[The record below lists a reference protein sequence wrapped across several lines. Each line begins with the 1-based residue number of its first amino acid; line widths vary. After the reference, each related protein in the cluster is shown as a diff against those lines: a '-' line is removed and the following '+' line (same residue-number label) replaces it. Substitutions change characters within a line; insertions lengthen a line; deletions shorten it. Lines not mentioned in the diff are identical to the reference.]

1 MSLGDEFYAL
11 RILYLGVELEDK
23 RIDHNMECLL
33 ILEKKS
39 LLFWEKDSIGGCA
52 DR

>member
-1 MSLGDEFYAL
+1 MSLRDEFYAL
-11 RILYLGVELEDK
+11 RILYLDVKLEDK
-23 RIDHNMECLL
+23 RMDHNMECLL

>member
-1 MSLGDEFYAL
+1 MSLGDEFNAL
-11 RILYLGVELEDK
+11 RILYLDVELEDK
-23 RIDHNMECLL
+23 RIDHNMKCLL

-39 LLFWEKDSIGGCA
+39 LLFWEKDSLRGCA